1 VPFRLETERLVLRE
15 LAAADLDELHAALG
29 DPVSMQYYPA
39 PFTREKT
46 QEWIEQNLGRYQRDG
61 VGLWAVE
68 SRETGEL
75 LGDCGPVARTIDGAD
90 EVEVG
95 WHVRRSHQRRGIA
108 TEAARACCR
117 YAFEELGVGRLIS
130 LIRPEN
136 APSRGVAEKLGMSV
150 EKEIEYAGLPH
161 YVYVMRARDA
171 ATPSPAPSG
180 ATP

>member
-1 VPFRLETERLVLRE
+1 MQFRLETERLVLRE
-15 LAAADLDELHAALG
+15 LTASDLDELHVALG

-46 QEWIEQNLGRYQRDG
+46 REWIEWSIACYERDG
-61 VGLWAVE
+61 FGLWAVE

-75 LGDCGPVARTIDGAD
+75 LGDCGPVARKIDGAD

-108 TEAARACCR
+108 TEAARECCR
-117 YAFEELGVGRLIS
+117 HAFGDLGLARVIS

-136 APSRGVAEKLGMSV
+136 VPSRGVAQKLGMTV

-161 YVYVMRARDA
+161 YVYVLHA
-171 ATPSPAPSG
+171 
-180 ATP
+180 